1 VIPDAR
7 KPSASIAAMPR
18 TLLLIVSAALGVAS
32 ALAVASCGGDGEI
45 ENKLSRGDARSL
57 LSEIQ
62 QVRQSFNGG
71 DCTSAE
77 VDADGLVAEVEGLP
91 RSVDEDLR
99 RALRNGARQLALLVQ
114 QECEEPTEPT
124 TTEEEEPTEPTT
136 TEEEPTEEETTAPT
150 TTEETTTEEPTTTEP
165 PPGGGGVGPPGGG
178 VSP

>member
-1 VIPDAR
+1 
-7 KPSASIAAMPR
+7 MPR
-18 TLLLIVSAALGVAS
+18 SLALIVSAALGVAS
-32 ALAVASCGGDGEI
+32 ALAVVSCGGDGEI
-45 ENKLSRGDARSL
+45 ENKLTRGDAQSL

-62 QVRQSFNGG
+62 QVRQSFNDG

-124 TTEEEEPTEPTT
+124 TTEEEPTPT
-136 TEEEPTEEETTAPT
+136 TEET
-150 TTEETTTEEPTTTEP
+150 TTEETTTEETTTEETTTEETTTTEP
-165 PPGGGGVGPPGGG
+165 PPGGGGGVGPPGGG